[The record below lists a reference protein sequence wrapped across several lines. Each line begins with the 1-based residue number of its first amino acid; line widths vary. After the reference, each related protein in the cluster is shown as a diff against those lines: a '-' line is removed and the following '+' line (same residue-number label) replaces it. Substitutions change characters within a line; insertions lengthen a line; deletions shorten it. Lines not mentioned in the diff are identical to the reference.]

1 MTIGLDRVG
10 LDDYIELNPSVDTV
24 DELLKRILA
33 SGIIPEDVIASCL
46 IEAGLLDSGEL
57 HLLLENK
64 MFADSTCFEAVQA
77 LADLINNP
85 PSSDSS
91 TGKRSVRAT
100 STSGLP
106 QVCQYQ
112 VELLVYMYNY
122 VG

>member
-46 IEAGLLDSGEL
+46 IEASLLDSGEL
-57 HLLLENK
+57 HMLLEDT
-64 MFADSTCFEAVQA
+64 MFADRTCFEAVQD

-91 TGKRSVRAT
+91 AGKRSVRAT

-112 VELLVYMYNY
+112 V
-122 VG
+122 

>member
-1 MTIGLDRVG
+1 MG

-46 IEAGLLDSGEL
+46 IEAGLLDSGDL
-57 HLLLENK
+57 HILMENRE
-64 MFADSTCFEAVQA
+64 FEDRTCFEAVRD

-91 TGKRSVRAT
+91 AGKRSIRAT
-100 STSGLP
+100 STGALP
-106 QVCQYQ
+106 QVCQCQ
-112 VELLVYMYNY
+112 D
-122 VG
+122 